1 MITLVLTE
9 TELDSIV
16 MLYGTLMSAA
26 HDADADLDSPI
37 ESIYF
42 KALEVRPDST

>member
-9 TELDSIV
+9 TELASIL
-16 MLYGTLMSAA
+16 MLYGTLLSAA

-37 ESIYF
+37 ESIYY
-42 KALEVRPDST
+42 KALEARPES